1 MKKIYKSRLM
11 ITMFFVFI
19 LGIVMRD
26 SFTLNVLLLI
36 CGPIAAVLWM
46 YYDEARYQKDKNVHK
61 QKQEPT
67 LSANEVSQ

>member
-36 CGPIAAVLWM
+36 CGPTAAVLWM
-46 YYDEARYQKDKNVHK
+46 YYDEARYQKDKSDTNK
-61 QKQEPT
+61 KKSLPRLQTK
-67 LSANEVSQ
+67 